1 MVTSLL
7 LALLTATSAGAA
19 PHLKLEGKYEQLNG
33 PCKDPVAIGGKHL
46 VSSVAECEQECD
58 KQAAAAPGT
67 GQASCRG
74 VDTDGKSCYLKSQCN
89 VRDCCTVSGS
99 QLLPACYNCSWGRR
113 APRPQ

>member
-33 PCKDPVAIGGKHL
+33 PCKAPVAIGGKHL
-46 VSSVAECEQECD
+46 GSSVAECEQECD

-67 GQASCRG
+67 GHVGLTTHHSHTFYVSLPLFMLPLRCLCRLAREQYHHFAERE
-74 VDTDGKSCYLKSQCN
+74 TSAA
-89 VRDCCTVSGS
+89 
-99 QLLPACYNCSWGRR
+99 LPC
-113 APRPQ
+113 